1 MAVYGTPAERAYLD
15 AIAAGET
22 TAGSGHNY
30 GYQMG
35 FGGRT
40 ITNLGAHPYR
50 RGQFTTTIHADKFG
64 GASQTSAAGRYQF
77 QRGTWD
83 RAARALGLTDF
94 SPASQ
99 DKAALWLAKQNKS
112 AAAAIDSGNISA
124 ALANPYIQS
133 QWASAKGLLK
143 KYGSKGY
150 YPTTSGV
157 PASGTNGYAAVATGA
172 AGAPTAVAEY
182 KPPVNPAIS
191 NLQSGIIAPDK
202 TADAWSTYVPPSHAI
217 EAIKPNTQALAA
229 LTKQWSTW

>member
-15 AIAAGET
+15 AIAAGES
-22 TAGSGHNY
+22 TAGSAQNY

-40 ITNLGAHPYR
+40 IASLASHPYQ
-50 RGQFTTTIHADKFG
+50 RGQFTTTMHADKFG

-83 RAARALGLTDF
+83 KAARALGLTDF

-99 DKAALWLAKQNKS
+99 DRAALWLAKQNKT
-112 AAAAIDSGNISA
+112 AAAAIDSGNVSA

-133 QWASAKGLLK
+133 QWASAKGLLR
-143 KYGSKGY
+143 KYGGKGY

-157 PASGTNGYAAVATGA
+157 PNTATAGFAAVATGA
-172 AGAPTAVAEY
+172 TKQPTVPEY
-182 KPPVNPAIS
+182 VPPPNLAIA
-191 NLQSGIIAPDK
+191 NLQSGIIQPDK
-202 TADAWSTYVPPSHAI
+202 ALDAAAVYIAPSHAI
-217 EAIKPNTQALAA
+217 QAIAPNPQALAA
-229 LTKQWSTW
+229 LTKQWSSW